1 MNVKKMSIDDAE
13 LEEARG
19 RAQAGQAHILVIEN
33 NSARFFMADEVIG
46 YLSWTAILGAEPE
59 RIDLRYG
66 SDLRTGFH
74 TFDAVNLRPWYRAP
88 DGELYTCALD
98 GKVYIN
104 VIRPQFGTEFEHAG
118 VLLNVRYAKSDG
130 SPIVLNGTFNNS
142 ST

>member
-19 RAQAGQAHILVIEN
+19 KAEEGQAYILVIEN
-33 NSARFFMADEVIG
+33 NSARLFVADEVFG
-46 YLSWTAILGAEPE
+46 YLSWTAILGPEPE

-66 SDLRTGFH
+66 SDLQTGFH
-74 TFDAVNLRPWYRAP
+74 TFDAVDLRPWYRAP
-88 DGELYTCALD
+88 DGELYTSALE
-98 GKVYIN
+98 GKVFIN
-104 VIRPQFGTEFEHAG
+104 VIRQGSGTEFEHTG
-118 VLLNVRYAKSDG
+118 VLLNVRFEKSDG

>member
-19 RAQAGQAHILVIEN
+19 RAEEGQAHILILEN
-33 NSARFFMADEVIG
+33 NSARLFVADEVFG
-46 YLSWTAILGAEPE
+46 YLSWTAIEGPEPE

-66 SDLRTGFH
+66 SDLRTGAY
-74 TFDAVNLRPWYRAP
+74 TFDAAVLRPWYRAP
-88 DGELYTCALD
+88 DGEVYTSALD

-104 VIRPQFGTEFEHAG
+104 VIRPEFGTEFQHAG
-118 VLLNVRYAKSDG
+118 FLVNVRFEKSDG

-142 ST
+142 YT